1 MMKRMTIFARGVAI
15 SALMALPLS
24 PAIAGKHDR
33 AKEAIAHAQGK
44 IDAANKLG
52 ANGDV
57 PRIQAEAE
65 ATLRTAR
72 EDLASGHKEA
82 AIADANRAA
91 ELADTAINLAAKNR
105 AEAEQA
111 QRVNAEQTA
120 AAAQEQAAAATA
132 RANAAEQTAAAAQ
145 ADAQAA
151 RNAPPVVIAAPAPTT
166 TVTTETT
173 KTATAA
179 PVRSSTR
186 TVVRKPVKRSTTTAA
201 RGTTE
206 KTTTTVTTQPN

>member
-1 MMKRMTIFARGVAI
+1 MMTKLTIFARGIALGALVA
-15 SALMALPLS
+15 MPLS
-24 PAIAGKHDR
+24 PVMAGKHDR

-52 ANGDV
+52 AGGDV

-65 ATLRTAR
+65 ATLRTAK

-82 AIADANRAA
+82 AISDANRAA

-105 AEAEQA
+105 TDAEQA
-111 QRVNAEQTA
+111 QRANAETTAAVAQQDA
-120 AAAQEQAAAATA
+120 AAANARADAAERAAAASA
-132 RANAAEQTAAAAQ
+132 

-151 RNAPPVVIAAPAPTT
+151 RNAPPIVLAAPAPAPTT

-173 KTATAA
+173 KTSAA
-179 PVRSSTR
+179 PVRTA
-186 TVVRKPVKRSTTTAA
+186 TKKVVHKPVKRSTSTAA
-201 RGTTE
+201 RATTE
-206 KTTTTVTTQPN
+206 KTTTTVTTQ